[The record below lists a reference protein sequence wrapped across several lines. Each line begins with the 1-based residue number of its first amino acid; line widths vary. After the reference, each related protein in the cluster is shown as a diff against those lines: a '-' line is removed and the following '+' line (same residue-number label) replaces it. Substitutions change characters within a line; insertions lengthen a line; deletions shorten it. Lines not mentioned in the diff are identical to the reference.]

1 MTLLLYFSLGVFF
14 DYLLTRYY
22 LAIYQRRL
30 FWGPALGMTVT
41 LFSTFILAAL
51 IMGDKPINVI
61 AWAAGNGLGT
71 YLGLRHK

>member
-1 MTLLLYFSLGVFF
+1 MNLLLYFVLGVVF

-30 FWGPALGMTVT
+30 FLGPALAMAVT

-51 IMGDKPINVI
+51 IKGDLLPPMV
-61 AWAAGNGLGT
+61 AWAIGNGLGT
-71 YLGLRHK
+71 YLGIRRT